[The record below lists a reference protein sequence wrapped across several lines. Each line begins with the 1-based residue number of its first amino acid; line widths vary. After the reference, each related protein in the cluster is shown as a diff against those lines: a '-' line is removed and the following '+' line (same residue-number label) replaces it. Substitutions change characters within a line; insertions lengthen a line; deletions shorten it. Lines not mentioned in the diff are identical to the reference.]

1 MSKIAGIKNKSP
13 ETYPGPRVKPTV
25 VQTLS
30 TNNPLDVTVNG
41 TFATILNAP
50 LSFTPEVPGVKAIL
64 MVSGVLQ
71 TPSPS
76 GETTV
81 AIVLDPSGGDD
92 DPPRGRGRS
101 EHQRI
106 AHPVQPG
113 LRDGV
118 GVLTT
123 GVPVTIDVQA
133 KTTSGSGTVRRDGR
147 QPRHHCQHGLRRR
160 IMGKIAGLKGR
171 SPETYPN
178 ARNLG
183 VVSTQ
188 SHVNPD
194 AVGPLTTGR

>member
-30 TNNPLDVTVNG
+30 TNNPLDVPVTG

-71 TPSPS
+71 TPSPN
-76 GETTV
+76 GQTTV
-81 AIVLDPSGGDD
+81 AIVLDPSGVDEILLEASVEVNA
-92 DPPRGRGRS
+92 S
-101 EHQRI
+101 ESPI
-106 AHPVQPG
+106 PFSLVFET
-113 LRDGV
+113 

-133 KTTSGSGTVRRDGR
+133 KTTSGSGTSVATDAS
-147 QPRHHCQHGLRRR
+147 LV
-160 IMGKIAGLKGR
+160 IIAA
-171 SPETYPN
+171 TI
-178 ARNLG
+178 
-183 VVSTQ
+183 
-188 SHVNPD
+188 
-194 AVGPLTTGR
+194 